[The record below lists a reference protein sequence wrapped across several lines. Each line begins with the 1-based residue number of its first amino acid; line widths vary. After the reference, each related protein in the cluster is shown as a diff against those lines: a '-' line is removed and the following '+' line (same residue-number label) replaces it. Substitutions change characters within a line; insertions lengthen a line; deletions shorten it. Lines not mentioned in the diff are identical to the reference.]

1 MIIEEYKTIFVHIPK
16 NAGTAIKALYGNSS
30 FRIQP
35 PKHANIH
42 EIKKMFPEVY
52 NSYSKFTIVRNPY
65 DKMVSW
71 YFYLKR
77 NIGMWL
83 EGIQSFNC
91 EVYDILEF
99 NEWIKDPS
107 QFWHADDPIHF
118 LDPQHTWVDDT
129 VEIIKFENLNKEL
142 SEFFGED
149 IDLPVVNK
157 SNHDH
162 FSNYYNKESLDII
175 YDRYK
180 EDFKKYNYKKL

>member
-1 MIIEEYKTIFVHIPK
+1 MIIEEHKAIFIHIPK
-16 NAGTAIKALYGNSS
+16 NAGTSIETLFANNS
-30 FRIQP
+30 FKIQP
-35 PKHANIH
+35 YKHADIY
-42 EIKKMFPEVY
+42 EIKNKFPEIY
-52 NSYSKFTIVRNPY
+52 DSYRKFTIIRNPY

-71 YFYLKR
+71 YFYLKK
-77 NIGMWL
+77 NLGD
-83 EGIQSFNC
+83 
-91 EVYDILEF
+91 YDVIEF

-118 LDPQHTWVDDT
+118 LDPQHTWIDDT

-142 SEFFGED
+142 NEFFGKD
-149 IDLPVVNK
+149 IDLPIINK

-162 FSNYYNKESLDII
+162 YSTYYNRESLDVI